1 MSAKILIIDI
11 ETAPIVGYLW
21 GLHDQNIS
29 LDQIISPSYMLSYSA
44 KWLDKSGII
53 FDSIFNHKEEFK
65 KDPKN
70 EESIAKTAWVLMNE
84 ADIII
89 AHNGDGFDIKWLNTI
104 FLKHGLKP
112 VSPFKTIDTL
122 KIARSHF
129 KFPSNK
135 LDYIAQALGVGSK
148 LRHEGFK
155 LWDKCI
161 RGDEQAWKKMEQYNK
176 RDVFILEKVYKKLR
190 PFIKN
195 HPNLALYNEEENP
208 TCPNCNGK
216 KFNKRGFAYT
226 AVSKYHRYV
235 CCNCG
240 KWVRGRQNLLS
251 KDKANNTFNNYL

>member
-1 MSAKILIIDI
+1 MSAKILILDI
-11 ETAPIVGYLW
+11 ETAPLEAWVW
-21 GLHDQNIS
+21 GLYDQNVS
-29 LDQIISPSYMLSYSA
+29 LDQIINCGYVLSYSC
-44 KWLDKSGII
+44 KWFGKAGVIY
-53 FDSIFNHKEEFK
+53 DSIFNHKEQFK
-65 KDPKN
+65 KDPRN
-70 EESIAKTAWVLMNE
+70 DVCIAKTVHALMDE

-148 LRHEGFK
+148 LKHEGFK
-155 LWDKCI
+155 LWIKCMN
-161 RGDEQAWKKMEQYNK
+161 GDEKAWKKMEQYNK
-176 RDVFILEKVYKKLR
+176 RDVYILENVYKKLR

-195 HPNLALYNEEENP
+195 HPNLALYQEEEKP
-208 TCPNCNGK
+208 TCPNCDGK
-216 KFNKRGFAYT
+216 KFQKRGFAYT
-226 AVSKYHRYV
+226 AVSKYHRYA

-240 KWVRGRQNLLS
+240 KWVRGRKNLLS
-251 KDKANNTFNNYL
+251 KEKANNTFNNCL